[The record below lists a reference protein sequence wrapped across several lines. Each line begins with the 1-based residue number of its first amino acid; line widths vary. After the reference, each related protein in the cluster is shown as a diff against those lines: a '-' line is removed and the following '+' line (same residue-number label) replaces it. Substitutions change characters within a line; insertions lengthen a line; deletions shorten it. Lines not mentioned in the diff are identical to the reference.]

1 MPEKKIIEAV
11 TSTLPVM
18 GSSIA
23 TATAGPMPG
32 STPTAV
38 PRAQPTR
45 HQRRL
50 TGVIASAKPCINAL
64 KMSMSEPP
72 RAGEAWQVDGQELS
86 EHPEDRCRDEQA
98 RHDVDEPGARR
109 VDAALPARTAQPLH
123 RQQVA
128 QR

>member
-45 HQRRL
+45 HQSRL
-50 TGVIASAKPCINAL
+50 AGVIAAAKPCMSAPKI
-64 KMSMSEPP
+64 SMSEPAG
-72 RAGEAWQVDGQELS
+72 RGEARQIDRQELR
-86 EHPEDRCRDEQA
+86 EHPEHRRRNQHAGDRIDA
-98 RHDVDEPGARR
+98 PGARA
-109 VDAALPARTAQPLH
+109 VDRRLPAGAAQALH
-123 RQQVA
+123 GKHVA
-128 QR
+128 ER

>member
-11 TSTLPVM
+11 TSTLPVI

-45 HQRRL
+45 HQSRL
-50 TGVIASAKPCINAL
+50 TGVIAAREALQQCVEDVHRQIQPVPVRPGRLIARNLVNIQNTGAAISSA
-64 KMSMSEPP
+64 
-72 RAGEAWQVDGQELS
+72 G
-86 EHPEDRCRDEQA
+86 
-98 RHDVDEPGARR
+98 HDVDRARC
-109 VDAALPARTAQPLH
+109 AAR
-123 RQQVA
+123 
-128 QR
+128 